1 MVNSQQIDLCTVWG
15 LASCVVRLL
24 LPGTRLCLITQ
35 TIDTTQCISPENLL
49 CQHIQNLL
57 IKSTMTLFTFSR
69 KKKKVPVARHHGF
82 LFPLAL
88 LSQIVCES
96 QFHEQWESPRSA
108 SLYWPSCC
116 LTTAAN
122 WEWHPSLPLSRDG
135 NMNEHTQTHMH
146 PHALD
151 MCTHRL
157 SHVTTFREKKLALHV
172 FEYVFFFHS
181 VLKVWASLKR
191 QSCPHHVHCLL
202 YSCWNGLSPQGSII
216 MGPCDASVWTSHL
229 LNHRKAEVSH
239 VAHLGTLGS
248 CIFLNWTF
256 HLEFT
261 EIRK

>member
-1 MVNSQQIDLCTVWG
+1 M
-15 LASCVVRLL
+15 
-24 LPGTRLCLITQ
+24 
-35 TIDTTQCISPENLL
+35 
-49 CQHIQNLL
+49 
-57 IKSTMTLFTFSR
+57 
-69 KKKKVPVARHHGF
+69 ARHHGF

-122 WEWHPSLPLSRDG
+122 WEWHPSLPLSKDG

-172 FEYVFFFHS
+172 FEYVFFFFSFCAKS
-181 VLKVWASLKR
+181 VGFIKTTKLPTPCPLSALFLLKWSESPGINNYGSMWCFCVNFTSSEPQKGWGESCCTFGNLGIMYFLKLDFP
-191 QSCPHHVHCLL
+191 S
-202 YSCWNGLSPQGSII
+202 WI
-216 MGPCDASVWTSHL
+216 
-229 LNHRKAEVSH
+229 HR
-239 VAHLGTLGS
+239 
-248 CIFLNWTF
+248 N
-256 HLEFT
+256 
-261 EIRK
+261 